1 MISSVKGIL
10 QKRSTEFVVVEVGGV
25 GFKVHVPASTL
36 SVLGGVG
43 DPVAL
48 HTHLHLREDNLALYG
63 FATEDELSTF
73 ELLLNVSGVGPRAAL
88 SILSATSVDSLR
100 LAIASGNVE
109 MLTRIPGIGA
119 KTAGRIV
126 LELKGKIDVT
136 SLRTADSEAAVDDS
150 DVLAALINLGYSPAE
165 AQAAIRSC
173 PRDGKSTVED
183 RIVAALRYFANR

>member
-10 QKRSTEFVVVEVGGV
+10 RKRSTEFVVVEVGGV

-36 SVLGGVG
+36 SVLGDVG
-43 DPVAL
+43 DLVAL

-63 FATEDELSTF
+63 FATEDEMSTF

-126 LELKGKIDVT
+126 LELKGKIDVS
-136 SLRTADSEAAVDDS
+136 SLRAADSEAAVGDS

-173 PRDGKSTVED
+173 PRDGNSAVED